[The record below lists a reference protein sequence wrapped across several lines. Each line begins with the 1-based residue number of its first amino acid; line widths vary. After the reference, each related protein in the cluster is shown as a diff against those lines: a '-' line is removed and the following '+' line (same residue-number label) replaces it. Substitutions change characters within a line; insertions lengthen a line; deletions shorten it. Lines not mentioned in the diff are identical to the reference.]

1 MKKMLY
7 ILIVLVVIVIIVA
20 VLSNKLLIKDLS
32 TPQITS
38 VDSVFFTDIQVEPHL
53 FKAKIILGTSTDIV
67 SDCNIEINNRK
78 IIITIYSHYFMS
90 ENEGT
95 KSQEQISY
103 RTDMSQ
109 IDSIVVKDTTR
120 QKVLWDRQQGIVW

>member
-1 MKKMLY
+1 M
-7 ILIVLVVIVIIVA
+7 
-20 VLSNKLLIKDLS
+20 
-32 TPQITS
+32 
-38 VDSVFFTDIQVEPHL
+38 
-53 FKAKIILGTSTDIV
+53 GTSTDIV